1 MHCNENTKRRSSQ
14 TRLIMRYKKIL
25 SQTESDKAELLK
37 KEKSRTNRRRLLM
50 CAVVFIVLFGI
61 FEALIKIEFKPVYP
75 IYLSALTILL
85 AAFLLLNKGFA
96 NQLPTEEMLPE
107 TWNAD
112 EKKLFLEKLARDK
125 ARARVLLIFVIPLL
139 FIFLIDFIILF
150 FPELF

>member
-1 MHCNENTKRRSSQ
+1 
-14 TRLIMRYKKIL
+14 MRYKKIL
-25 SQTESDKAELLK
+25 SQTEADKTELLK
-37 KEKSRTNRRRLLM
+37 KEKVRTNRCRLLM

-75 IYLSALTILL
+75 IYLSVLTILL
-85 AAFLLLNKGFA
+85 AAFLLLNKGFS
-96 NQLPTEEMLPE
+96 NQPPAEEMLPE

-112 EKKLFLEKLARDK
+112 KKKLFLEKLARDK
-125 ARARVLLIFVIPLL
+125 ARARVLLIFIIPLL

>member
-1 MHCNENTKRRSSQ
+1 
-14 TRLIMRYKKIL
+14 
-25 SQTESDKAELLK
+25 
-37 KEKSRTNRRRLLM
+37 M

-75 IYLSALTILL
+75 IYLSVLTILL
-85 AAFLLLNKGFA
+85 AAFLLLNKGFS
-96 NQLPTEEMLPE
+96 NQPPAEEMLPE

-125 ARARVLLIFVIPLL
+125 ARARVLLIFIIPLL

>member
-1 MHCNENTKRRSSQ
+1 
-14 TRLIMRYKKIL
+14 MRYKKIL

-85 AAFLLLNKGFA
+85 ATFLLLNKGFS
-96 NQLPTEEMLPE
+96 NQLPTEEMFPE

>member
-85 AAFLLLNKGFA
+85 AAFLLLNKGFS